1 MKSRCASALIFL
13 IVIGWVGYQSSIAAQ
28 ETEKKPVAQPPVAQ
42 QPDEFQQTMTRG
54 RTLLRQARIDEA
66 INEFWKAA
74 KLRDDKCAECFQTIG
89 QIYFQL
95 GRLKEAAALFR
106 QAIALK
112 PPNEAELNNV
122 LGVALYLQ
130 NDKQS
135 YEEAAAALQRSI
147 ELSGGKVVTAY
158 YNLGFALI
166 KSGKEEAGV
175 NALKKF
181 LELQP
186 SSPDASQARAVIANT
201 RMIDLQVA
209 ASFSV
214 KSSTGADLVL
224 EKHRGKIVLL
234 DFWATWCIPCRAD
247 IPEVRK
253 IWKQYGGDQ
262 FLIIGISLDSNRA
275 LFDGYVKE
283 EQLTWP
289 QYYDGL
295 GWGNALARLYGVYA
309 IPHTLLIDQDGVIQ
323 ATGLRGE
330 DLSAKVDELLK
341 KLPKPRAGNK

>member
-1 MKSRCASALIFL
+1 MKSRNASALMSL
-13 IVIGWVGYQSSIAAQ
+13 IVIGWVGYQSSAAAQ
-28 ETEKKPVAQPPVAQ
+28 ETEKKPVAQPPVVE
-42 QPDEFQQTMTRG
+42 PSDEFQQTMTRG
-54 RTLLRQARIDEA
+54 RTLLRQGRIDEA
-66 INEFWKAA
+66 INEYWKAA

-106 QAIALK
+106 QAIGLK

-130 NDKQS
+130 NDKQA
-135 YEEAAAALQRSI
+135 YEEAATALQRSI

-201 RMIDLQVA
+201 RMIDLPVA

-262 FLIIGISLDSNRA
+262 FLIIG
-275 LFDGYVKE
+275 
-283 EQLTWP
+283 
-289 QYYDGL
+289 
-295 GWGNALARLYGVYA
+295 
-309 IPHTLLIDQDGVIQ
+309 
-323 ATGLRGE
+323 
-330 DLSAKVDELLK
+330 
-341 KLPKPRAGNK
+341 

>member
-1 MKSRCASALIFL
+1 
-13 IVIGWVGYQSSIAAQ
+13 
-28 ETEKKPVAQPPVAQ
+28 
-42 QPDEFQQTMTRG
+42 
-54 RTLLRQARIDEA
+54 
-66 INEFWKAA
+66 
-74 KLRDDKCAECFQTIG
+74 
-89 QIYFQL
+89 
-95 GRLKEAAALFR
+95 
-106 QAIALK
+106 
-112 PPNEAELNNV
+112 
-122 LGVALYLQ
+122 
-130 NDKQS
+130 
-135 YEEAAAALQRSI
+135 
-147 ELSGGKVVTAY
+147 
-158 YNLGFALI
+158 
-166 KSGKEEAGV
+166 
-175 NALKKF
+175 
-181 LELQP
+181 
-186 SSPDASQARAVIANT
+186 
-201 RMIDLQVA
+201 
-209 ASFSV
+209 
-214 KSSTGADLVL
+214 DLVL